1 MVYDLPK
8 IRYECIKIKGF
19 EGINKIKVS
28 HEKRQGMEIK
38 VSHIASQQCSHKIRH
53 RFSYQVS
60 IVQIQ
65 LSSFNSSDSVIK
77 FQ

>member
-38 VSHIASQQCSHKIRH
+38 ASHITSQ
-53 RFSYQVS
+53 
-60 IVQIQ
+60 
-65 LSSFNSSDSVIK
+65 
-77 FQ
+77 